1 MPTDEATQR
10 HAVDRPRNR
19 SAAPVHS
26 PSVRHK
32 SANLGEKN
40 QGQLPANPEIRKG
53 YKPPVGRHA
62 REDLPVPEVSPM
74 EILSAYFQHE
84 RPSGSRMVWL
94 EVKLLTAER
103 KLSGVRRALR
113 DE

>member
-1 MPTDEATQR
+1 
-10 HAVDRPRNR
+10 
-19 SAAPVHS
+19 
-26 PSVRHK
+26 
-32 SANLGEKN
+32 
-40 QGQLPANPEIRKG
+40 
-53 YKPPVGRHA
+53 
-62 REDLPVPEVSPM
+62 M

-94 EVKLLTAER
+94 EVKLLTGER

>member
-62 REDLPVPEVSPM
+62 REDLPVQGVSPR
-74 EILSAYFQHE
+74 EILSAYSQHE
-84 RPSGSRMVWL
+84 RPSGSRMDWL
-94 EVKLLTAER
+94 EVKLLTAAR
-103 KLSGVRRALR
+103 KLSG
-113 DE
+113 